1 MDSNYFSN
9 LRVKSINRLL
19 IVNLSINSISNTLGQ
34 LKSFV
39 PGKIDILVIAETRF
53 DSTFPTSQFLIE
65 GYRFDRNRNGVG
77 GLIYVWEHIPSQPL
91 MDLKLPHDTKW
102 SFVDLSLRK
111 VVAL

>member
-19 IVNLSINSISNTLGQ
+19 IVNLNIGQ

-39 PGKIDILVIAETRF
+39 PGKIDILVIVETRF

-77 GLIYVWEHIPSQPL
+77 GLIYV
-91 MDLKLPHDTKW
+91 
-102 SFVDLSLRK
+102 
-111 VVAL
+111 